1 MRRWAI
7 INKRNE
13 EEIVDLGWSSNSYTQ
28 KDAENYALHTQKD
41 AENYALRCKFGIRG
55 NERVAVVETNLK

>member
-7 INKRNE
+7 INKRDD

-28 KDAENYALHTQKD
+28 KDAENYALRR
-41 AENYALRCKFGIRG
+41 NFGIRD
-55 NERVAVVETNLK
+55 NERVAVVENDFK

>member
-7 INKRNE
+7 INKRND
-13 EEIVDLGWSSNSYTQ
+13 EEIVNLGWSSNSY
-28 KDAENYALHTQKD
+28 TQKD

>member
-7 INKRNE
+7 VNKRNE

-28 KDAENYALHTQKD
+28 KDAENYAL
-41 AENYALRCKFGIRG
+41 RCKMQKIMLY
-55 NERVAVVETNLK
+55 VVSLE

>member
-7 INKRNE
+7 INKRDN
-13 EEIVDLGWSSNSYTQ
+13 EEIVDLGWSVDSY
-28 KDAENYALHTQKD
+28 TQKD